1 MTKLGFLRLSYE
13 KQDTLLKLLILSM
26 AAILS
31 FSTRL
36 FSVLRFESVIHE
48 FDPYFNYRTTRFLA
62 EEGFYKFHNWFD
74 DRAWYPL
81 GRIIGGTIY
90 PGLMITSALLYHV
103 LHFFHITIDIRNV
116 CVFLAPLF
124 SSFTA
129 IVTYHFTKELKDA
142 GAGLLAAAMIAVVPG
157 YISRSV
163 AGSYDNEGIAIFC
176 MLLTYY
182 MWIKAVKTGSIYWAS
197 ICALAYFY
205 MVSSWG
211 GYVFLI
217 NLIPLHVLVLMLTGR
232 FSHRIY
238 VAYCTVYCLGT
249 ILSMQISFVG
259 FQPVQSS
266 EHMAAFGVFGLC
278 QIHAFV
284 DYLRSKLNAQQFEV
298 LFKSVISL
306 VGIALLSVGA
316 VLMLTDKISPW
327 TGRFYSLLD
336 PSYAKNNIPII
347 ASVSEHQP
355 TTWSS
360 YYFDLQLL
368 VFMFPVG
375 LYYCFNNLSDAR
387 IFIIMYG
394 VTSMYFSAV
403 MVRLMLVLA
412 PVMCILSGIGVSQV
426 LTTYMKNLDISR
438 PDKKSKKQQD
448 SSYPIKNEV
457 ASGMILV
464 MGFFLIT
471 YTFHSTWVT
480 SEAYSSPSIVLS
492 ARGGDGSRIIF
503 DDFREAYYWL
513 RHNTPEDAKVMSWW
527 DYGYQITAM
536 ANRTILVDNNTW
548 NNTHISRVGQAMA
561 STEERAYEIMRE
573 LDVSYVLVIFGGLTG
588 YSSDDINKFLWMV
601 RIGGSTDTGRHIKE
615 HDYYTPTGEFRVD
628 REGSP
633 VLLNCLMYKMC
644 YYRFGQVYTEAKRPP
659 GYDRVRNAEI
669 GNKDFELDVLE
680 EAYTTEHWLV
690 RIYKVKDLDNR
701 GLSRTGVSGWS
712 WMASVVSVKK
722 EKRPAQDDV
731 ASNGKKPRKLLPSLK
746 TKLAPELVLVIG
758 TGISSAVAPQVP
770 ALRSWKGLI
779 QALLDAAD
787 DFDLLEEEESRRFQK
802 SLQEDKN
809 LVHVAHDLIQKLS
822 PRTDNLRSTFF
833 KDCLYEVF
841 DDLEFKMEHAGKHLL
856 RSILQL
862 MENGALVLTTNFDN
876 LVEIYSA
883 HQGTRLESLDL
894 TDEKKVLE
902 WAQKKRPLSVLH
914 IHGVYTNPSGIV
926 LHPAGYQNVLRN
938 TEVMREI
945 QKLYETKSFLFLG
958 CGRTV
963 EDTTFQALFLE
974 AVKNKSDLEHFML
987 VRRED
992 VDEFKKLR
1000 DNMLDK
1006 GIKVISYGDD
1016 YSCLPE
1022 YLQRLTDEICHR
1034 DRGINGWGKDD
1045 DEKQSDLHTQT
1056 GLSASKY

>member
-1 MTKLGFLRLSYE
+1 MILQQEFHFLGVQPQDFCGFSSPQGGTQGSSGPAFVVKMTKLGFLRLSYE

-26 AAILS
+26 AAVLS

-90 PGLMITSALLYHV
+90 PGLMITSAAIYHV

-124 SSFTA
+124 SSFTT
-129 IVTYHFTKELKDA
+129 IVTYHLTKELKVQ
-142 GAGLLAAAMIAVVPG
+142 GP
-157 YISRSV
+157 
-163 AGSYDNEGIAIFC
+163 AGS
-176 MLLTYY
+176 LTNLFL
-182 MWIKAVKTGSIYWAS
+182 ILNLCVSPQLCS
-197 ICALAYFY
+197 CSALELVDVCLVCVWQ
-205 MVSSWG
+205 VSSWG

-259 FQPVQSS
+259 FQPVLSS
-266 EHMAAFGVFGLC
+266 EHMAALGVFGLC

-284 DYLRSKLNAQQFEV
+284 DYLRSKLNPQQFEI
-298 LFKSVISL
+298 LFRSVISL
-306 VGIALLSVGA
+306 VGFVLLSVGA
-316 VLMLTDKISPW
+316 VLMLTGKISPW

-375 LYYCFNNLSDAR
+375 LYYCFSNLSDAR

-426 LTTYMKNLDISR
+426 LSTYMKNLDISR

-448 SSYPIKNEV
+448 STYPIKNEV

-464 MGFFLIT
+464 MAFFLIT

-561 STEERAYEIMRE
+561 STEEKAYEIMRE

-701 GLSRTGVSGWS
+701 GLSRT
-712 WMASVVSVKK
+712 
-722 EKRPAQDDV
+722 
-731 ASNGKKPRKLLPSLK
+731 
-746 TKLAPELVLVIG
+746 
-758 TGISSAVAPQVP
+758 
-770 ALRSWKGLI
+770 
-779 QALLDAAD
+779 
-787 DFDLLEEEESRRFQK
+787 
-802 SLQEDKN
+802 
-809 LVHVAHDLIQKLS
+809 
-822 PRTDNLRSTFF
+822 
-833 KDCLYEVF
+833 
-841 DDLEFKMEHAGKHLL
+841 
-856 RSILQL
+856 
-862 MENGALVLTTNFDN
+862 
-876 LVEIYSA
+876 
-883 HQGTRLESLDL
+883 
-894 TDEKKVLE
+894 
-902 WAQKKRPLSVLH
+902 
-914 IHGVYTNPSGIV
+914 
-926 LHPAGYQNVLRN
+926 
-938 TEVMREI
+938 
-945 QKLYETKSFLFLG
+945 
-958 CGRTV
+958 
-963 EDTTFQALFLE
+963 
-974 AVKNKSDLEHFML
+974 
-987 VRRED
+987 
-992 VDEFKKLR
+992 
-1000 DNMLDK
+1000 
-1006 GIKVISYGDD
+1006 
-1016 YSCLPE
+1016 
-1022 YLQRLTDEICHR
+1022 
-1034 DRGINGWGKDD
+1034 
-1045 DEKQSDLHTQT
+1045 
-1056 GLSASKY
+1056 

>member
-26 AAILS
+26 AAVLS

-74 DRAWYPL
+74 DRHGIRWGESSVVPFTQV
-81 GRIIGGTIY
+81 GIEMISFSNII
-90 PGLMITSALLYHV
+90 
-103 LHFFHITIDIRNV
+103 
-116 CVFLAPLF
+116 
-124 SSFTA
+124 
-129 IVTYHFTKELKDA
+129 TYHFTKELKW
-142 GAGLLAAAMIAVVPG
+142 VPG

-182 MWIKAVKTGSIYWAS
+182 MWIKAVKTGSVYWS
-197 ICALAYFY
+197 SMCALAYFY

-298 LFKSVISL
+298 LFR
-306 VGIALLSVGA
+306 
-316 VLMLTDKISPW
+316 ISPW
-327 TGRFYSLLD
+327 KGRFYSLLD
-336 PSYAKNNIPII
+336 PSYAKEQLPII

-360 YYFDLQLL
+360 YYVDLQLL
-368 VFMFPVG
+368 GFMFPREVETQYPHACFKFPLVG
-375 LYYCFNNLSDAR
+375 LWS
-387 IFIIMYG
+387 
-394 VTSMYFSAV
+394 
-403 MVRLMLVLA
+403 
-412 PVMCILSGIGVSQV
+412 PVMCILSGIGVSQ
-426 LTTYMKNLDISR
+426 
-438 PDKKSKKQQD
+438 KSKN
-448 SSYPIKNEV
+448 SRTSTYPIKNEV

-464 MGFFLIT
+464 MAFFLIT

-601 RIGGSTDTGRHIKE
+601 RIGGSTDTGKHIKE

-701 GLSRTGVSGWS
+701 GLSRT
-712 WMASVVSVKK
+712 
-722 EKRPAQDDV
+722 
-731 ASNGKKPRKLLPSLK
+731 
-746 TKLAPELVLVIG
+746 
-758 TGISSAVAPQVP
+758 
-770 ALRSWKGLI
+770 
-779 QALLDAAD
+779 
-787 DFDLLEEEESRRFQK
+787 
-802 SLQEDKN
+802 
-809 LVHVAHDLIQKLS
+809 
-822 PRTDNLRSTFF
+822 
-833 KDCLYEVF
+833 
-841 DDLEFKMEHAGKHLL
+841 
-856 RSILQL
+856 
-862 MENGALVLTTNFDN
+862 
-876 LVEIYSA
+876 
-883 HQGTRLESLDL
+883 
-894 TDEKKVLE
+894 
-902 WAQKKRPLSVLH
+902 
-914 IHGVYTNPSGIV
+914 
-926 LHPAGYQNVLRN
+926 
-938 TEVMREI
+938 
-945 QKLYETKSFLFLG
+945 
-958 CGRTV
+958 
-963 EDTTFQALFLE
+963 
-974 AVKNKSDLEHFML
+974 
-987 VRRED
+987 
-992 VDEFKKLR
+992 
-1000 DNMLDK
+1000 
-1006 GIKVISYGDD
+1006 
-1016 YSCLPE
+1016 
-1022 YLQRLTDEICHR
+1022 
-1034 DRGINGWGKDD
+1034 
-1045 DEKQSDLHTQT
+1045 
-1056 GLSASKY
+1056 